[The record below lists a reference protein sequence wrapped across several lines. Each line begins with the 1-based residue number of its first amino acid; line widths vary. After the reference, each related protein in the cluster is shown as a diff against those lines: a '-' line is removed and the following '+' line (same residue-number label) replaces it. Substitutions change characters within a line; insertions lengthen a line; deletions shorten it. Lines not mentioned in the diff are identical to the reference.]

1 MQRQSRLRSNK
12 TKLTSF
18 MGRTIAGLPQ
28 MQICHNYCSKQGK
41 KATYNVRASTPLF
54 FRCNIFVTTKM
65 GGSFD
70 TIKMGGS
77 FVTTKMGGGF
87 VTTKMGGG
95 FVTTKLILQLQNC
108 PSFPSC
114 KTTVVVKLFT
124 LEESC
129 KGGIAA
135 GNKQFAASS
144 VCSCNIRTVVAKVS
158 DNPDRVSVS

>member
-1 MQRQSRLRSNK
+1 
-12 TKLTSF
+12 
-18 MGRTIAGLPQ
+18 
-28 MQICHNYCSKQGK
+28 
-41 KATYNVRASTPLF
+41 
-54 FRCNIFVTTKM
+54 
-65 GGSFD
+65 
-70 TIKMGGS
+70 
-77 FVTTKMGGGF
+77 MGGGF
-87 VTTKMGGG
+87 VTTKVGGG